1 MTNITNNEL
10 KDLRDNG
17 NLVVGEVYHISDY
30 SGSINIYMTANSV
43 NTLADKSTTDDPNI
57 EIHYDLDQ
65 AKIDYMKDVQR
76 RIEGYFDW
84 SNNIEGEVLNIY
96 FENAKNLKVTESSN
110 VICQDSVGVGSIVIN
125 SSNIT
130 IDDGATVSISGSSD
144 VVVGGNSTVT
154 ISGSNSV
161 TVGERNTLTMTDMTA
176 ISVYDDNENVT
187 LGNYNKI
194 GSRNRGVEIVG
205 ENNVIESD
213 NYNLN
218 VEGDLNEISESRF
231 VEIFGSFNNV
241 DKTDLSKLNSSV
253 GNKVFDSSSVD
264 IVNVNNNVV
273 ATRDIIVQN
282 KPAFLEYKSKLN
294 SDVKVVKN
302 LIEKVNMQ
310 SDNQGR
316 TLVIDE
322 QKFYGETGAT
332 GTKSDVQYDLVNGIW
347 VEVKKG
353 E

>member
-1 MTNITNNEL
+1 MTEITNNEL

-17 NLVVGEVYHISDY
+17 NLVVGEVYKVTDY
-30 SGSINIYMTANSV
+30 SGSINIYLTANSV

-84 SNNIEGEVLNIY
+84 SNNIEGTVSDIY
-96 FENAKNLKVTESSN
+96 FENANGLKVTESSN
-110 VICQDSVGVGSIVIN
+110 VLCENSVGSSSVIN
-125 SSNIT
+125 SSNI
-130 IDDGATVSISGSSD
+130 IIGDGATVSISGSSN

-161 TVGERNTLTMTDMTA
+161 TIGERNTLTMTDMTA
-176 ISVYDDNENVT
+176 VSVYDDNENLS
-187 LGNYNKI
+187 LGNYSKI
-194 GSRNRGVEIVG
+194 GSRNRGVEITG
-205 ENNVIESD
+205 ENNVIESN
-213 NYNLN
+213 NYNIN
-218 VEGDLNEISESRF
+218 IEGDFNEVDSSRF
-231 VEIFGSFNNV
+231 VEIFSSFNDV
-241 DKTDLSKLNSSV
+241 ERTDLTKLTTAV
-253 GNKVFDSSSVD
+253 GNKIKNSSSID

-273 ATRDIIVQN
+273 ATRDIIIQN

-316 TLVIDE
+316 TLVIDQ
-322 QKFYGETGAT
+322 QKFYQETGAS

-347 VEVKKG
+347 TEVKG
-353 E
+353 

>member
-17 NLVVGEVYHISDY
+17 NLVVGEVYHINDY

-57 EIHYDLDQ
+57 EIHYDLDSGVV
-65 AKIDYMKDVQR
+65 DYMKDTVR

-84 SNNIEGEVLNIY
+84 TSNVEGIVSDVY
-96 FENAKNLKVTESSN
+96 FENANGLKVTESSN
-110 VICQDSVGVGSIVIN
+110 VVCENSVGSSSTVIN
-125 SSNIT
+125 SSNI
-130 IDDGATVSISGSSD
+130 IIGDGATVQISGSSN
-144 VVVGGNSTVT
+144 VVVGSSSNVN

-176 ISVYDDNENVT
+176 VSIYDDNENLS
-187 LGNYNKI
+187 LGNYSKI
-194 GSRNRGVEIVG
+194 GSRNRSVEITG
-205 ENNVIESD
+205 ENNVIESN
-213 NYNLN
+213 NYSLN
-218 VEGDLNEISESRF
+218 VEGDLNEVSESRF

-241 DKTDLSKLNSSV
+241 ERTDLTKLNSSV
-253 GNKVFDSSSVD
+253 GNKVFDSSSID

-273 ATRDIIVQN
+273 ATRDIIIQD
-282 KPAFLEYKSKLN
+282 KPAFLQYKSKLN

-310 SDNQGR
+310 ADNQGR
-316 TLVIDE
+316 TLVIDQ
-322 QKFYGETGAT
+322 QKFYQETGAS
-332 GTKSDVQYDLVNGIW
+332 GTKSDVQYDLVNGVW
-347 VEVKKG
+347 TEVKG
-353 E
+353 

>member
-1 MTNITNNEL
+1 MTEITNNEL
-10 KDLRDNG
+10 KELRDNN

-30 SGSINIYMTANSV
+30 SGSLNIYMTAENQ
-43 NTLADKSTTDDPNI
+43 NTLADKSTTDNPDI

-65 AKIDYMKDVQR
+65 AKIDYMKDTVR

-84 SNNIEGEVLNIY
+84 TSNVEGTVSDVY
-96 FENAKNLKVTESSN
+96 FENANGLKVTESSD
-110 VICQDSVGVGSIVIN
+110 VICKNIVGVGSIVIN
-125 SSNIT
+125 SSNVI
-130 IDDGATVSISGSSD
+130 IGDGATVSISNSSD
-144 VVVGGNSTVT
+144 VVVGGNSTVN

-161 TVGERNTLTMTDMTA
+161 TVGERNTLTLTDITA
-176 ISVYDDNENVT
+176 VSVYDENENVS
-187 LGNYNKI
+187 LGNYSKI
-194 GSRNRGVEIVG
+194 GSRNRGIEIAG
-205 ENNVIESD
+205 MNNVVKSD

-218 VEGDLNEISESRF
+218 IEGDLNEISESRF
-231 VEIFGSFNNV
+231 VEVFGSFNEIE
-241 DKTDLSKLNSSV
+241 KTDLTKLTTAV

-273 ATRDIIVQN
+273 AVRNIIIQD
-282 KPAFLEYKSKLN
+282 KPAFLQYGSKLN
-294 SDVKVVKN
+294 SEIKVVKN

-332 GTKSDVQYDLVNGIW
+332 GTKSDKKYEIINGNWI
-347 VEVKKG
+347 EVKG
-353 E
+353 

>member
-17 NLVVGEVYHISDY
+17 NLVVGEVYKITDY
-30 SGSINIYMTANSV
+30 SGGLNIYMTANSV

-84 SNNIEGEVLNIY
+84 SSNVEGTVSDVY
-96 FENAKNLKVTESSN
+96 FENANGLKVTESSN
-110 VICQDSVGVGSIVIN
+110 VVCENSVGSGSTVIN

-130 IDDGATVSISGSSD
+130 ISDGATVQISGSSD
-144 VVVGGNSTVT
+144 ILIGGNSTAT
-154 ISGSNSV
+154 ISGSTSI
-161 TVGERNTLTMTDMTA
+161 TIGERNVLTMTDKTA
-176 ISVYDDNENVT
+176 VSIVDDNENLS
-187 LGNYNKI
+187 LGNYSKI
-194 GSRNRGVEIVG
+194 GSRNRGVEITG
-205 ENNVIESD
+205 ENNTIKSD

-218 VEGDLNEISESRF
+218 VEGDLNEISKTRF
-231 VEIFGSFNNV
+231 VEIFGSFNDV
-241 DKTDLSKLNSSV
+241 ERTDLTKLNSSV

-273 ATRDIIVQN
+273 ATRDIIIQN

-302 LIEKVNMQ
+302 LINKINMQ

-316 TLVIDE
+316 TLVIDQ
-322 QKFYGETGAT
+322 QKFYQETGAS
-332 GTKSDVQYDLVNGIW
+332 GTKSDKKYEIINGNWI
-347 VEVKKG
+347 EVKG
-353 E
+353 

>member
-1 MTNITNNEL
+1 MTEITNNEL

-65 AKIDYMKDVQR
+65 AKIDYMKDTVR

-84 SNNIEGEVLNIY
+84 TNNIEGTVSDVY
-96 FENAKNLKVTESSN
+96 FENANGLKVTESSN
-110 VICQDSVGVGSIVIN
+110 VVCENSVGSSSTVIN
-125 SSNIT
+125 SSNI
-130 IDDGATVSISGSSD
+130 IIGDGATVQISGSSN
-144 VVVGGNSTVT
+144 VVVGSSSNVN

-176 ISVYDDNENVT
+176 VSIYDDNENLS
-187 LGNYNKI
+187 LGNYSKI
-194 GSRNRGVEIVG
+194 GSRNRSVEITG
-205 ENNVIESD
+205 ENNVIESN
-213 NYNLN
+213 NYSLN
-218 VEGDLNEISESRF
+218 VEGDLNEVSESRF

-241 DKTDLSKLNSSV
+241 DKTDLTKLNGAV

-264 IVNVNNNVV
+264 IVNVNNNSVT
-273 ATRDIIVQN
+273 TRDIIIQD

-316 TLVIDE
+316 TLVIDQ
-322 QKFYGETGAT
+322 QKFYQETGAS
-332 GTKSDVQYDLVNGIW
+332 GTKSDVQYDLVNGVW
-347 VEVKKG
+347 TEVKG
-353 E
+353 

>member
-1 MTNITNNEL
+1 MTEITNNEL
-10 KDLRDNG
+10 KELRDNG

-30 SGSINIYMTANSV
+30 SGSLNIYMTAENQ
-43 NTLADKSTTDDPNI
+43 NTLADKSTTDNPDI

-65 AKIDYMKDVQR
+65 AKIDYMKDTVR

-84 SNNIEGEVLNIY
+84 SNNIEGIVSDIY
-96 FENAKNLKVTESSN
+96 FENANGLKVTESSD
-110 VICQDSVGVGSIVIN
+110 VICKNIVGVGSTVIN
-125 SSNIT
+125 SSNVI
-130 IDDGATVSISGSSD
+130 IGDGATVQISGSSD
-144 VVVGGNSTVT
+144 VVVGWNSTVN

-161 TVGERNTLTMTDMTA
+161 TVGERNTLTLTDITA
-176 ISVYDDNENVT
+176 VSVYDENENVS
-187 LGNYNKI
+187 LGNYSKI
-194 GSRNRGVEIVG
+194 GSRNRGIEIAG
-205 ENNVIESD
+205 MNNVVKSD

-218 VEGDLNEISESRF
+218 IEGDLNEISESRF
-231 VEIFGSFNNV
+231 VEVFGSFNEIE
-241 DKTDLSKLNSSV
+241 KTDLTKLTTAV

-273 ATRDIIVQN
+273 AVRNIIIQD
-282 KPAFLEYKSKLN
+282 KPAFLQYGSKLN
-294 SDVKVVKN
+294 SEIKVVKN

-332 GTKSDVQYDLVNGIW
+332 GTKSDKKYEIINGNWI
-347 VEVKKG
+347 EVKG
-353 E
+353 

>member
-1 MTNITNNEL
+1 MTEITNNEL

-17 NLVVGEVYHISDY
+17 NLVVGEVYKITDY
-30 SGSINIYMTANSV
+30 SGGLNIYMTANSV

-84 SNNIEGEVLNIY
+84 SSNVEGTVSDVY
-96 FENAKNLKVTESSN
+96 FENANGLKVTESSN
-110 VICQDSVGVGSIVIN
+110 VVCENSVGSGSTVIN

-130 IDDGATVSISGSSD
+130 ISDGATVQISGSSD
-144 VVVGGNSTVT
+144 ILIGGNSTAT
-154 ISGSNSV
+154 ISGSTSI
-161 TVGERNTLTMTDMTA
+161 TIGERNVLTMTDKTA
-176 ISVYDDNENVT
+176 VSIVDDNENLS
-187 LGNYNKI
+187 LGNYSKI
-194 GSRNRGVEIVG
+194 GSRNRGVEITG
-205 ENNVIESD
+205 ENNTIKSD

-218 VEGDLNEISESRF
+218 VEGDLNEISKTRF
-231 VEIFGSFNNV
+231 VEIFGSFNDV
-241 DKTDLSKLNSSV
+241 ERTDLTKLNSSV

-273 ATRDIIVQN
+273 ATRDIIIQN

-302 LIEKVNMQ
+302 LINKINMQ

-316 TLVIDE
+316 TLVIDQ
-322 QKFYGETGAT
+322 QKFYQETGAS
-332 GTKSDVQYDLVNGIW
+332 GTKSDKKYEIINGNWI
-347 VEVKKG
+347 EVKG
-353 E
+353 

>member
-10 KDLRDNG
+10 KDLRDND

-43 NTLADKSTTDDPNI
+43 NTLADKSTTDNPNI

-65 AKIDYMKDVQR
+65 AKIDYMKDTVR

-84 SNNIEGEVLNIY
+84 TSNVEGIVSDIY
-96 FENAKNLKVTESSN
+96 FENANGLKVTESSN
-110 VICQDSVGVGSIVIN
+110 VVCENSVGSGSTVIN

-130 IDDGATVSISGSSD
+130 IGNGATVSISGSSD
-144 VVVGGNSTVT
+144 VVIGSSSSVN
-154 ISGSNSV
+154 ISGSTSV
-161 TVGERNTLTMTDMTA
+161 TVGERNTLTMTDTTA

-194 GSRNRGVEIVG
+194 GSRNRGVEITG
-205 ENNVIESD
+205 ENNVVESD

-273 ATRDIIVQN
+273 ATRDIIIQD

-316 TLVIDE
+316 TLVIDQ
-322 QKFYGETGAT
+322 QKFYQETGVS
-332 GTKSDVQYDLVNGIW
+332 GTKSDKKYEIINGNWI
-347 VEVKKG
+347 EVKG
-353 E
+353 